1 MSKENETIQE
11 AEIQEPAKVILN
23 DVEYMVE
30 DMSEE
35 GRYLYAQCQDLAKK
49 KNEADVSIFQAQ
61 FAADQIIAAAQAF
74 QNQLAERLR
83 NPEPVETE
91 AEAPVAN
98 T

>member
-1 MSKENETIQE
+1 MSEENQIID
-11 AEIQEPAKVILN
+11 AEEVVEPAKVVLDDI
-23 DVEYMVE
+23 EYMVA
-30 DMSEE
+30 DMDQQNQ
-35 GRYLYAQCQDLAKK
+35 YLFAQVKDLEKK